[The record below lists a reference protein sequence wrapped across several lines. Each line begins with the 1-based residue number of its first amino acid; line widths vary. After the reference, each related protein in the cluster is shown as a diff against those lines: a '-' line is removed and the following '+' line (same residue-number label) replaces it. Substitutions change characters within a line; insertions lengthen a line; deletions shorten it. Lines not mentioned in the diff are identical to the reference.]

1 MIRLINEFKE
11 SLLRR
16 LAYGYLELRYET
28 YWHSMEQKRIVL
40 YSGSMLM
47 CSVTHVDNEQAVD
60 EVFEECERIK
70 DRYKTRPGMQG
81 YVDYSRYYDTV
92 RDEMKK
98 VIMRNKDWLSTG
110 EYDPVSG
117 ERLD

>member
-28 YWHSMEQKRIVL
+28 YWHSMEHRRIVL
-40 YSGSMLM
+40 YSANKLIY
-47 CSVTHVDNEQAVD
+47 SVTHVDNEDAVD
-60 EVFEECERIK
+60 EVFEECQKII

-81 YVDYSRYYDTV
+81 YVDYHHYYDIVLDEV
-92 RDEMKK
+92 RNVLKGYKEALT
-98 VIMRNKDWLSTG
+98 IGN
-110 EYDPVSG
+110 YDPVSG